1 MTKDCLLP
9 LPTVRY
15 SISGVCCSLP
25 DTYNDTLNWALSTP
39 SRWSKYVPLV
49 FTNQFCIDFEASIIC
64 LCFTC
69 ILQICA
75 VLLNLT
81 RWCWCNQE
89 LHLPSP
95 KLELPWDQDLQLSNW
110 SAPADILGF
119 CHLKDHW
126 IVGKSQKI
134 QLSPG
139 LLGHVRTTLILQ
151 STRLLSNKKKVST
164 LALLLLLHCRP
175 KKKETKKSPF
185 FCHHITSCPSPPKSP
200 VAGAGLGG

>member
-1 MTKDCLLP
+1 MIP
-9 LPTVRY
+9 
-15 SISGVCCSLP
+15 
-25 DTYNDTLNWALSTP
+25 LNWALSTP
-39 SRWSKYVPLV
+39 SRWSKYTPLV

-95 KLELPWDQDLQLSNW
+95 KLESPWDQDLQLSHW
-110 SAPADILGF
+110 SDILGF

-164 LALLLLLHCRP
+164 LALLLLLHCWP
-175 KKKETKKSPF
+175 KKKKQNNSPSSVT
-185 FCHHITSCPSPPKSP
+185 TSPRAPVPPSPQWQ
-200 VAGAGLGG
+200 VRD